1 MSVKKIL
8 INLNCLWKLRKSYLI
23 IRLSQACLI
32 NARQKEQFIV
42 PIVHDWRETLLRR
55 RYVIARLSRERVTT
69 PLLKRFCL
77 QFTCAP
83 MITCKLRF
91 TKRPTSAYASSFAWR
106 MHRHSLIHDFYTNSR
121 LIPTVFFIVLN
132 LLWERFISLCV
143 LNFS

>member
-1 MSVKKIL
+1 M
-8 INLNCLWKLRKSYLI
+8 NCLWKVARKLPYNGSL
-23 IRLSQACLI
+23 RLSQACLI
-32 NARQKEQFIV
+32 NARQKEQFLV

-91 TKRPTSAYASSFAWR
+91 SKRPMSALPSSFAWR
-106 MHRHSLIHDFYTNSR
+106 MHRHSPRHDFCTNSR
-121 LIPTVFFIVLN
+121 LIPIERYFFRIKSFT
-132 LLWERFISLCV
+132 RISLYV